1 MSTTATAAT
10 IRLGVDLASLQTG
23 LKQAATIAENQG
35 QSIKAALLKSADQSS
50 EAFKRL
56 GASIGSALN
65 PISLAMS
72 ALGTS
77 ASLAGLG
84 TLITGAYEA
93 ADSMADLSIKTGV
106 QVEQLSRFSTVA
118 KLSGTDMDS
127 VAGVLKKL
135 SISAV
140 DAYSGN
146 EKLARSF
153 DALGITTKE
162 LKTISPDELLIRIAQ
177 GIQGIDPMV
186 VQDLMA
192 QLGGKG
198 ATNVLPFLRE
208 LSERIDETSVKISTQ
223 FASDAKIFSDNL
235 KLIEINVKSLGVSIA
250 SQLIPQYNILF
261 DTIKNGQGVFST
273 IGEALKN
280 DLAIMGVDFRKLPE
294 EIQKAQTELETA
306 TGLEKASLERRLAV
320 LKKHQSEVSSVLANN
335 IDQNKTSKVQSA
347 IATNNSAAGSNSG
360 NTFLQGL
367 QTRIE
372 KADQGEY
379 AMLRLQAAEKGVLA
393 QADPLIAKLKELDI
407 AKSVSGYEQSLALQN
422 QELEFQQSL
431 IGKIGLE
438 KELLIAQHRSEL
450 DLAKQIEQIER
461 ARGPL
466 SESTI
471 AQMTNASQTAF
482 EIQKNLISDR
492 TNLERNFAT
501 GAQQSLA
508 KYAED
513 ATNYAGMAQSAFS
526 NAFSSMETSLV
537 SFIQTGKLDFNS
549 LANSIIADLTRVMI
563 RALIIGPIVK
573 AIAGGGGDGSAG
585 LVGTLMD
592 FIGFEN
598 GGVFNKSPSLSAYSN
613 TVQTS
618 PKYFSYGTLNRFA
631 QGGVFA
637 EAGPEAV
644 MPLKRD
650 SQGRLGVISS
660 QGNSSQ
666 ISIVV
671 NNTASDQVQV
681 TANARSNEA
690 GQQEIVFMIE
700 KIVQNNIARNGSIAQ
715 TMANTYGLR
724 RSVW

>member
-208 LSERIDETSVKISTQ
+208 LSERIDETSVKIGTQ

-261 DTIKNGQGVFST
+261 DTLKNGQGVFGSV
-273 IGEALKN
+273 IDALKN
-280 DLAIMGVDFRKLPE
+280 DLAIMGVNFSKLPD

-306 TGLEKASLERRLAV
+306 TGLEKATLERRLAV
-320 LKKHQSEVSSVLANN
+320 LQRHQAAVSGVLAND
-335 IDQNKTSKVQSA
+335 IDPNKTAAAQRA
-347 IATNNSAAGSNSG
+347 IASNNATGSG
-360 NTFLQGL
+360 DGFIKGL
-367 QTRIE
+367 QARIE
-372 KADQGEY
+372 KADQGEF
-379 AMLRLQAAEKGVLA
+379 AMLRLQAAEKGVLDV
-393 QADPLIAKLKELDI
+393 ADPLIAKLKELDI
-407 AKSVSGYEQSLALQN
+407 GRAIASYEQALQTQN
-422 QELEFQQSL
+422 DELEFQISL
-431 IGKIGLE
+431 IGKSAQEVQLLNAQRKIELE
-438 KELLIAQHRSEL
+438 
-450 DLAKQIEQIER
+450 LAKQIDQITRSKGSLSPENLQQMQLS
-461 ARGPL
+461 ADAAVAL
-466 SESTI
+466 SESSISKRMELENRWQTGASSAFRRYQDDALNVAKSTEESFTRAFRGMEDAI
-471 AQMTNASQTAF
+471 VSFAMTGQMNFS
-482 EIQKNLISDR
+482 NLANGIISDIIR
-492 TNLERNFAT
+492 IQARAAT
-501 GAQQSLA
+501 
-508 KYAED
+508 
-513 ATNYAGMAQSAFS
+513 AG
-526 NAFSSMETSLV
+526 
-537 SFIQTGKLDFNS
+537 
-549 LANSIIADLTRVMI
+549 LANMLGSLIGKAVGSMFMPDAGGQHSVQGNSDYVYDLHT
-563 RALIIGPIVK
+563 GG
-573 AIAGGGGDGSAG
+573 IAGQGGSGRYLRDMSMFANAPRYH
-585 LVGTLMD
+585 
-592 FIGFEN
+592 N
-598 GGVFNKSPSLSAYSN
+598 GGVAGLKPNEVPAVLLKGERVLPPGASVGSPIVN
-613 TVQTS
+613 
-618 PKYFSYGTLNRFA
+618 LN
-631 QGGVFA
+631 VY
-637 EAGPEAV
+637 
-644 MPLKRD
+644 
-650 SQGRLGVISS
+650 
-660 QGNSSQ
+660 
-666 ISIVV
+666 
-671 NNTASDQVQV
+671 
-681 TANARSNEA
+681 NES
-690 GQQEIVFMIE
+690 GQQMDAEQNVRKNDSGGFDIDLYIKKVMLNDARINGPHTQMI
-700 KIVQNNIARNGSIAQ
+700 
-715 TMANTYGLR
+715 ANTFGLR
-724 RSVW
+724 RRTS